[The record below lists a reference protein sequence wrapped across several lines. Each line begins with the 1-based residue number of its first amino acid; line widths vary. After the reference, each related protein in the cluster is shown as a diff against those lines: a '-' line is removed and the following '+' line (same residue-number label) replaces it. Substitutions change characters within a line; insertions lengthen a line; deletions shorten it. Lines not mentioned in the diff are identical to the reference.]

1 MPAATMSRLLSPS
14 KRMPSVS
21 VKRFFCS
28 LLVASLFGT
37 SLPAWA
43 ANPTEFVNTKSR
55 SVSRI
60 EFLEWTLKSMDI
72 AMKGE
77 CDLSYKTVSVRSQK
91 ILCALE
97 DRDVLEGIFPD
108 AQTDFT
114 KPITRGEAII
124 ILTALTNAHDTAD
137 VKKFRDSR
145 TKDPLLLRAMQN
157 AVARKWLTPLRAT
170 YFGVTRNLTG
180 TEALSL
186 LQSATNQNP
195 VKQKVKIKIDVLPP
209 QINSPSTQVP
219 NAELIQAVWQL
230 LQRDY
235 LRSSSIDER
244 EASYKMIE
252 GMVNSLGDPYTTF
265 FRPVQAD
272 QFQTQI
278 KGELTGIGAH
288 VEVQSGSIVIVTPLP
303 NSPAEK
309 AGLLPGDIILKADNT
324 TLTGLPL
331 DLAVSYIRGK
341 KGPSVNLLIQRGSS
355 SMNVTVVRDTI
366 SIPEIDISSQGSLVI
381 VKLAQFGDT
390 TDANIRSVMEKV
402 AAKNPSGIVVD
413 LRNNPGGLLHAA
425 DMLVSAFVP
434 KNSVVALVK
443 GKNGISKELTDFT
456 PIIDADIPVVV
467 LVNNGSASA
476 SEIVAGALQD
486 YKRAK
491 IVGTKTY
498 GKGTVQE
505 VLTFQSG
512 EALKIT
518 IGEWLTP
525 LGRTIDKI
533 GVQPDIVTTDTATP
547 DQQLKA
553 AINALR

>member
-341 KGPSVNLLIQRGSS
+341 KGTSVNLLIQRGSS